1 MKNNQKLPNILRNQK
16 FYFIFC
22 IQKMYLISAKGYESA
37 GVDLLRGL
45 NENELNTKNKEI
57 YAVNDFMTAVI
68 KRFRGEKKEG
78 KDK

>member
-1 MKNNQKLPNILRNQK
+1 MTERE
-16 FYFIFC
+16 IFE
-22 IQKMYLISAKGYESA
+22 KYAN
-37 GVDLLRGL
+37 L

-57 YAVNDFMTAVI
+57 YAVNDFMTTVI

>member
-1 MKNNQKLPNILRNQK
+1 
-16 FYFIFC
+16 
-22 IQKMYLISAKGYESA
+22 MYLISAKGYESA

-68 KRFRGEKKEG
+68 KRFRGENKEG

>member
-1 MKNNQKLPNILRNQK
+1 MTERE
-16 FYFIFC
+16 IFE
-22 IQKMYLISAKGYESA
+22 KYAN
-37 GVDLLRGL
+37 L

-68 KRFRGEKKEG
+68 KRFRSEKKEG